1 MDRCNNCRVEGFGD
15 DRNSFKNDFVA
26 NNITVGSNK
35 KTGTKGIRY
44 ESSAGVP
51 KESLNSMLKNGMND
65 HGFSGTSASI
75 LLTFANPDF
84 PEDFVLVDSTSQL
97 TGTNFRRTQGQFEN
111 SLNWT
116 AFDFSKLV
124 KLFRI
129 LGLMALISYMIV
141 ILFTWM
147 YANMEGFV
155 YFSAGEP
162 VLSIKYPEWIL
173 GFLGIFVATDYLHK
187 ELNGDN
193 LKGE

>member
-1 MDRCNNCRVEGFGD
+1 VDRCNNCRVEGFGD
-15 DRNSFKNDFVA
+15 DSNSFKNDFAA
-26 NNITVGSNK
+26 NNITVGNKK

-44 ESSAGVP
+44 ESSAGAP
-51 KESLNSMLKNGMND
+51 KEFMNSMLKNSMNA

-75 LLTFANPDF
+75 LLEFANPDF
-84 PEDFVLVDSTSQL
+84 PGDLVLVDSTFQL
-97 TGTNFRRTQGQFEN
+97 TGTNFGRTPGQFGKSMN
-111 SLNWT
+111 RT
-116 AFDFSKLV
+116 AFDYSKLV
-124 KLFRI
+124 KILRI

-141 ILFTWM
+141 ILFTWI

-187 ELNGDN
+187 ELREAN
-193 LKGE
+193 L

>member
-15 DRNSFKNDFVA
+15 DSNSFKNDFVA
-26 NNITVGSNK
+26 NNITVGNNK

-75 LLTFANPDF
+75 LLTFANHDF
-84 PEDFVLVDSTSQL
+84 PGDFSLVDSTSQL
-97 TGTNFRRTQGQFEN
+97 TGTNFGRTPGQFGN
-111 SLNWT
+111 SKNRT
-116 AFDFSKLV
+116 TFDLSKLV
-124 KLFRI
+124 KLARI
-129 LGLMALISYMIV
+129 LGLMSLISYMIV

-162 VLSIKYPEWIL
+162 VLSIKYPEWVL

-187 ELNGDN
+187 ELNLDN
-193 LKGE
+193 IKGE

>member
-15 DRNSFKNDFVA
+15 DSNSFKNDLAA
-26 NNITVGSNK
+26 NNITVGNKK

-44 ESSAGVP
+44 ESSAGAP
-51 KESLNSMLKNGMND
+51 KESMNSMFKNSMN
-65 HGFSGTSASI
+65 GFSGTSASI

-84 PEDFVLVDSTSQL
+84 PGDLVLVDSTFQL
-97 TGTNFRRTQGQFEN
+97 TGQNFGRTSGRFGN
-111 SLNWT
+111 SINRT
-116 AFDFSKLV
+116 AFDYSKLV
-124 KLFRI
+124 KILRI

-141 ILFTWM
+141 ILFTWI

-187 ELNGDN
+187 ELRGAD
-193 LKGE
+193 L

>member
-15 DRNSFKNDFVA
+15 NSNSFKNDFAA
-26 NNITVGSNK
+26 NYITVGNKK

-51 KESLNSMLKNGMND
+51 KSFMNSMLKNSMNA

-84 PEDFVLVDSTSQL
+84 PGDLVLVDPTFQL
-97 TGTNFRRTQGQFEN
+97 TGTNFGRTTGQFEN
-111 SLNWT
+111 NMNRT
-116 AFDFSKLV
+116 AFDYSKLV
-124 KLFRI
+124 KILRI
-129 LGLMALISYMIV
+129 IGLMALISYMIV

-147 YANMEGFV
+147 YANMEGFM

-173 GFLGIFVATDYLHK
+173 GFLGIFVATDYLHR
-187 ELNGDN
+187 ELRGAN
-193 LKGE
+193 L

>member
-15 DRNSFKNDFVA
+15 NSNSFKNDFAA
-26 NNITVGSNK
+26 NNITVGNKK

-51 KESLNSMLKNGMND
+51 KSFMNSMLKNSMD
-65 HGFSGTSASI
+65 ARGFSGTSASI

-84 PEDFVLVDSTSQL
+84 PRDPKFQL
-97 TGTNFRRTQGQFEN
+97 TVTNFGRTPGQLGN
-111 SLNWT
+111 SINRT
-116 AFDFSKLV
+116 AFDYSKLV
-124 KLFRI
+124 KILRI
-129 LGLMALISYMIV
+129 IGLMALISYMIV

-147 YANMEGFV
+147 YANMEGFM

-173 GFLGIFVATDYLHK
+173 GFLGIFVATDYLHR
-187 ELNGDN
+187 ELRGAN
-193 LKGE
+193 L

>member
-15 DRNSFKNDFVA
+15 DSHSFKNDLAA
-26 NNITVGSNK
+26 NNITVGNRK

-51 KESLNSMLKNGMND
+51 EESINSMLNKSMNA

-84 PEDFVLVDSTSQL
+84 PADLVSINSTGQI
-97 TGTNFRRTQGQFEN
+97 TGTNSASATRQYGKNINIRVFH
-111 SLNWT
+111 
-116 AFDFSKLV
+116 FSKLV
-124 KLFRI
+124 KLVRI
-129 LGLMALISYMIV
+129 LGLIALISYMIV

-147 YANMEGFV
+147 YANIEGYV

-173 GFLGIFVATDYLHK
+173 GFLGIFVATDYLQR

-193 LKGE
+193 F

>member
-1 MDRCNNCRVEGFGD
+1 VDRCNNFRVEGFGD
-15 DRNSFKNDFVA
+15 DSNSFKNDFVA
-26 NNITVGSNK
+26 NNITVGNKK

-51 KESLNSMLKNGMND
+51 EESMNSMLNNSMNA

-84 PEDFVLVDSTSQL
+84 PGDLVMMDSTFQSI
-97 TGTNFRRTQGQFEN
+97 GTNFGRTQGQFGN
-111 SLNWT
+111 SQNRT
-116 AFDFSKLV
+116 AIDFSKLV
-124 KLFRI
+124 KILRI

-141 ILFTWM
+141 ILFTWI
-147 YANMEGFV
+147 YANIEGYV

-173 GFLGIFVATDYLHK
+173 GFLGIFVATDYLHR
-187 ELNGDN
+187 ELRGAN
-193 LKGE
+193 L